1 LGNVMLHYEPQALE
15 IKRVIKDLK
24 RLFKYSRIG

>member
-1 LGNVMLHYEPQALE
+1 VMLHYNPQDLT
-15 IKRVIKDLK
+15 IKRVIKDLD

>member
-1 LGNVMLHYEPQALE
+1 VMLHYEPQGLE
-15 IKRVIKDLK
+15 IKRVIKYLK

>member
-1 LGNVMLHYEPQALE
+1 MRYDPFDIDIRLV
-15 IKRVIKDLK
+15 VKDLK